1 MIMELLWTILQF
13 ALVFGV
19 LLLAH
24 ETGHFIMCRIAG
36 VPVEEYGIGLPPR
49 ILTLFHW
56 QGTAFTLNALPFGA
70 FVRPRGEVDRQ
81 VEGGLANARPI
92 KKLGVYFGGPIMNLL
107 VGLILLIILYYR
119 LGAPD
124 TSKVLVSEVAPQSPA
139 MLSGLQPGDQIIAI
153 NDVNVNDITVL
164 QNAVSAH
171 LGEEIQIT
179 VLRDSRQYVFS
190 ATPRVNPPENQG
202 ALGVILT
209 YPFTKVTIFQAIST
223 GVSSTYE
230 QIKGFVLLPG
240 RLLAGTISKDES
252 RVVGIK
258 GIYDMYAAAGEADA
272 TASTGASQMAPI
284 FRLSFIASISIALGL
299 TNLLPIPALDGGRIV
314 LVLPELFLR
323 RKIPQ
328 KVENYLIS
336 ISFVALLLI
345 MVIITYYDFTNPV
358 ITR

>member
-1 MIMELLWTILQF
+1 MELFWTILQF

-19 LLLAH
+19 LILAH

-36 VPVEEYGIGLPPR
+36 IPVEEYGIGLPPR
-49 ILTLFHW
+49 IVTLFHW

-70 FVRPRGEVDRQ
+70 FVRPRGEQDREVQ
-81 VEGGLANARPI
+81 GGLANANPV
-92 KKLGVYFGGPIMNLL
+92 KKLSVYFGGPIMNLL
-107 VGLILLIILYYR
+107 VGLVLLVILYYR
-119 LGAPD
+119 LGTPD
-124 TSKVLVSEVAPQSPA
+124 TSKVLVAEVAPQSPA
-139 MLSGLQPGDQIIAI
+139 ALSGLQSGDQILAI
-153 NDVNVNDITVL
+153 NDVKVDDITAL
-164 QNAVSAH
+164 QAAVSAH

-179 VLRDSRQYVFS
+179 VSRSSEQLVLS

-209 YPFTKVTIFQAIST
+209 YPYNKVTIYEAIST

-258 GIYDMYAAAGEADA
+258 GIYDMYTAAGEADA
-272 TASTGASQMAPI
+272 TASSGGLQTAPI
-284 FRLSFIASISIALGL
+284 FRLGFIASISIALGL

-336 ISFVALLLI
+336 ISFIALLLL
-345 MVIITYYDFTNPV
+345 MVIITYYDFANPV
-358 ITR
+358 ISR

>member
-1 MIMELLWTILQF
+1 MELFWTILQF

-24 ETGHFIMCRIAG
+24 ETGHFIMCRIAK

-70 FVRPRGEVDRQ
+70 FVRPRGEVDRA
-81 VEGGLANARPI
+81 VEGGLANATPL
-92 KKLGVYFGGPIMNLL
+92 KKLGVYFGGPVMNLL
-107 VGLILLIILYYR
+107 VGLILSIIMFYQ
-119 LGAPD
+119 LGTPD
-124 TSKVLVSEVAPQSPA
+124 TSKVFISEVAPQSPA
-139 MLSGLQPGDQIIAI
+139 LLSGLQPGDQIVAI
-153 NDVNVNDITVL
+153 NGTKVDDITVL
-164 QNAVSAH
+164 QTAVSAH

-179 VLRDSRQYVFS
+179 VLRGSKEVILA
-190 ATPRVNPPENQG
+190 ATPRVKPPENQG
-202 ALGVILT
+202 ALGIILT
-209 YPFTKVTIFQAIST
+209 YQYNKVSVFEAIST
-223 GVSSTYE
+223 GVSSTYD

-258 GIYDMYAAAGEADA
+258 GIFDMYTAVGELDA
-272 TASTGASQMAPI
+272 TASSGASQTAPI
-284 FRLSFIASISIALGL
+284 FRLGFIASISIALGL

-323 RKIPQ
+323 RRIPQ

-336 ISFVALLLI
+336 ISFIALLLL
-345 MVIITYYDFTNPV
+345 MVIITYYDFANPV

>member
-1 MIMELLWTILQF
+1 MELFWTILQF
-13 ALVFGV
+13 VLVFGV

-24 ETGHFIMCRIAG
+24 ETGHFIMCRIAK

-81 VEGGLANARPI
+81 VEGGLANATPV
-92 KKLGVYFGGPIMNLL
+92 KKLGVYFGGPVTNLL
-107 VGLILLIILYYR
+107 LGLILLIILFYQ
-119 LGAPD
+119 LGTPD
-124 TSKVLVSEVAPQSPA
+124 TSKVIISEVAPQSPA
-139 MLSGLQPGDQIIAI
+139 LLSGLKAGDQITAI
-153 NDVNVNDITVL
+153 NKTKVADITVL
-164 QNAVSAH
+164 QTEVTAH

-179 VLRDSRQYVFS
+179 VLRGSNELVLA

-202 ALGVILT
+202 ALGIILT
-209 YPFTKVTIFQAIST
+209 YPYNKVTLVEAIST
-223 GVSSTYE
+223 GFSASFE
-230 QIKGFVLLPG
+230 QMREFVLLPG
-240 RLLAGTISKDES
+240 RLLAGTITKDES

-258 GIYDMYAAAGEADA
+258 GIYDMYTAAGEMDA
-272 TASTGASQMAPI
+272 SASSGASQTAPI
-284 FRLSFIASISIALGL
+284 FRLGLIASLSIALGL

-336 ISFVALLLI
+336 ISFIALILL
-345 MVIITYYDFTNPV
+345 MVIITYFDFANPV